1 MVEDTRTALTGRLAQ
16 LAVTIV
22 LLGLL
27 VAAGGRAL
35 FSMPLPD
42 RDAPGGLNATN
53 AVFMHVASYA
63 SPDDEESPRTSPT
76 RKR

>member
-1 MVEDTRTALTGRLAQ
+1 MVEDFRTDLTRRLAR

-22 LLGLL
+22 LLGVL

-35 FSMPLPD
+35 FPMPLPD

-53 AVFMHVASYA
+53 AVYMHVASYA
-63 SPDDEESPRTSPT
+63 SPDDEESRHELPT

>member
-1 MVEDTRTALTGRLAQ
+1 MVEDSRTEVTGRLAE

-22 LLGLL
+22 LLGVL
-27 VAAGGRAL
+27 VAGGWRAL
-35 FSMPLPD
+35 FPMPLPD

-53 AVFMHVASYA
+53 AVYMHVVSYA
-63 SPDDEESPRTSPT
+63 HPDDEESRRTLPT

>member
-1 MVEDTRTALTGRLAQ
+1 MVEDSRTALTGRLAQ

-42 RDAPGGLNATN
+42 RDAPGGLNATH
-53 AVFMHVASYA
+53 AVYLHVTSYA
-63 SPDDEESPRTSPT
+63 NPDDEESRPVLPT